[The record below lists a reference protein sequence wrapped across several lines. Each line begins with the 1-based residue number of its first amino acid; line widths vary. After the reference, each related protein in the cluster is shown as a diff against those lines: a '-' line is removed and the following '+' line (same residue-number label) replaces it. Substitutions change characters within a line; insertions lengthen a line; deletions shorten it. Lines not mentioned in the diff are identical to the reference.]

1 MNVKVEKQPKST
13 LKLSVTVEVAKVKE
27 AYEKILSDLVASTE
41 LPGFRKGM
49 APKEMVKEK
58 ADPSKLYGEVINS
71 LLQTYYTQAVK
82 ENHIAPISNPRVEI
96 KEFDLE
102 KDFEFSA
109 LVATRP
115 DVKIGDFRKKLKE
128 AQEKKEKETHEANA
142 KKLAAGEQIDT
153 EAHTHLTTNDVLD
166 AINDASEVEVPDLI
180 VEEEAER
187 MMARLVDQAQSIGL
201 SLDQYL
207 KAQNKTSEQLTSDY
221 KKTAEKSV
229 KAELVLGEIIKTEK
243 VDVTEVEIEEIVKAS
258 GDPNALEQLKDP
270 LQKWY
275 IKSIL
280 EKNKLINKLIEEV
293 AHGEPKKEDTK

>member
-1 MNVKVEKQPKST
+1 
-13 LKLSVTVEVAKVKE
+13 
-27 AYEKILSDLVASTE
+27 
-41 LPGFRKGM
+41 
-49 APKEMVKEK
+49 
-58 ADPSKLYGEVINS
+58 
-71 LLQTYYTQAVK
+71 
-82 ENHIAPISNPRVEI
+82 
-96 KEFDLE
+96 
-102 KDFEFSA
+102 
-109 LVATRP
+109 
-115 DVKIGDFRKKLKE
+115 
-128 AQEKKEKETHEANA
+128 
-142 KKLAAGEQIDT
+142 
-153 EAHTHLTTNDVLD
+153 
-166 AINDASEVEVPDLI
+166 
-180 VEEEAER
+180 

-243 VDVTEVEIEEIVKAS
+243 VDVTEAEIEEIVKAS